1 MNSFKFIFNLV
12 IIAIIYF
19 IIIYALKIMY
29 NDTKSVGKKKK
40 KKTVDFGL
48 EVVDKGDNHN
58 LRSGGVIPVNE
69 ILTMGRNEDNMV
81 VLEDRYVSSHHL
93 KIYFRN
99 TDYILED
106 LNSTNGTFINEV
118 RIKNKVTLNKGDKI
132 RVGTSTFKV
141 L

>member
-1 MNSFKFIFNLV
+1 MNSLKFIFNLV

-58 LRSGGVIPVNE
+58 LRSGGVISVNE
-69 ILTMGRNEDNMV
+69 VLTMGRNEDNMV

>member
-1 MNSFKFIFNLV
+1 MNSLKFIFNLV

-29 NDTKSVGKKKK
+29 NDTKTVGRKRKKKS
-40 KKTVDFGL
+40 VDFGL
-48 EVVDKGDNHN
+48 EVVDKGDNNN

-69 ILTMGRNEDNMV
+69 ILTMGRGEDNMV
-81 VLEDRYVSSHHL
+81 VLEDKFVSSHHL

-106 LNSTNGTFINEV
+106 LNSTNGTFINNERV
-118 RIKNKVTLNKGDKI
+118 KTKVALSKGDKI
-132 RVGTSTFKV
+132 KVGTSVFKV

>member
-1 MNSFKFIFNLV
+1 MNSLKFIFNLV

-29 NDTKSVGKKKK
+29 NDTKSVGRKKKNK
-40 KKTVDFGL
+40 SVDFGL

-58 LRSGGVIPVNE
+58 LRDGGVIPINE

-99 TDYILED
+99 TDYFLED
-106 LNSTNGTFINEV
+106 LNSTNGTYVNDT
-118 RIKNKVTLNKGDKI
+118 RIKSKIALNKGDHI

>member
-69 ILTMGRNEDNMV
+69 VLTMGRNEDNMV

>member
-69 ILTMGRNEDNMV
+69 VLTMGRNEDNMV

-106 LNSTNGTFINEV
+106 LNSTNGTFVNEV

>member
-1 MNSFKFIFNLV
+1 MNSLKFIFNLV

-29 NDTKSVGKKKK
+29 NDTKSEGKKKR

-48 EVVDKGDNHN
+48 EVVDKGDNHE

-106 LNSTNGTFINEV
+106 LNSTNGTFVNDERVKSKI
-118 RIKNKVTLNKGDKI
+118 TLNKGDKI
-132 RVGTSTFKV
+132 KVGTSVFKV

>member
-69 ILTMGRNEDNMV
+69 VLTMGRNEDNIV

-106 LNSTNGTFINEV
+106 LNSTNGTFVNEV